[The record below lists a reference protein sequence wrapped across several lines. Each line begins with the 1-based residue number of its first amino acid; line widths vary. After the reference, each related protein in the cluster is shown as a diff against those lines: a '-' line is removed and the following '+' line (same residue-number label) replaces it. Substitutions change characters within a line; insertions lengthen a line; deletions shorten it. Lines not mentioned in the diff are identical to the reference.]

1 MSDMQGDICEF
12 CDGRMEH
19 QIIMARFRYKK
30 QTIYVENVPAWV
42 CNQCGEVYYDAE
54 VVERLEKIAQ
64 RREEIER
71 TISFPLAEYSMAL
84 T

>member
-1 MSDMQGDICEF
+1 MQGDICEF
-12 CDGRMEH
+12 CDGTMEH

-71 TISFPLAEYSMAL
+71 TISFPLAEYGMAL
-84 T
+84 P